1 MQLEVTRIVDVHVPQ
16 SAAWALLRDVARLS
30 ACIPRLSDLQVIE
43 VDQHY
48 TGVVSDKL
56 GPFSLKVPVRIDV
69 LTVDAPSRI
78 TAGLAGDDQKG
89 QARVRG
95 TLEAL
100 AEPTDAK
107 STRLTLGMRIEV
119 LGKLASLGA
128 SPMRHRA
135 DDLFNTFVE
144 NVRVEL
150 GDALP
155 AQIG

>member
-16 SAAWALLRDVARLS
+16 SVTWALLRDLARLS

-43 VDQHY
+43 ADQHY

-69 LTVDAPSRI
+69 LDVDAPSRI
-78 TAGLAGDDQKG
+78 TAALAGDDQKG

-100 AEPTDAK
+100 AEATDDG
-107 STRLTLGMRIEV
+107 TCLTLSMRVEV

-128 SPMRHRA
+128 SPMRRRA
-135 DDLFNTFVE
+135 DDLFSTFVE

-155 AQIG
+155 VPIG